1 MASAG
6 TDAVAEVRDLR
17 VEIGGRAVVDG
28 VGLTARPGRV
38 TALVGASGS
47 GKTTTGL
54 ALLGEY
60 PDGARVTGEV
70 RVAEGPVGYVPQ
82 HPASVLNPARRVGA
96 LLADIARA
104 GTADLPRR
112 ARRAARRARVLAAL
126 AAAQLPDG
134 EEVLTRYPHQLSGG
148 QQQRVV
154 LAQALLLGARTV
166 VADEPT
172 TGLDALTRRRVAG
185 ELAAVA
191 RRGVAVLLLSH
202 DLDLVRELADEV
214 LVMRAGRVVE
224 SGPTEELWLSPRHPW
239 TRELLGTPDEPTA
252 GAQGEGESRPATAP
266 ARAGADDPAS
276 VHGGA
281 AGPASVGGST
291 PARGRAAA
299 AVPARGSVSAP
310 APAVCGVAVPAS
322 AGGSAGGPA
331 PVRGSAL
338 APVSAPG
345 SVPAGGSVDGPASV
359 GGLAGDPASARG
371 RAAAAVPARGS
382 VSAPAPAV
390 CGVAVPASAGGS
402 AGGPAPVRGSALAPV
417 SAPGS
422 VPAGGSV
429 DGPASVGGLAGDPAS
444 ARGRAAAA
452 VPARGSVSAP
462 APAVCG
468 AAVPASAGGSAD
480 GPAPFHGTAP
490 APAPTPGSV
499 PGPVPA
505 RGTAP
510 GTPPAPVLEAR
521 AVTARHRGTPALLR
535 DASLSVRAGEC
546 LAVVGRSGSGKTT
559 LARCLAGL
567 HSRYEGHVL
576 LDGAP
581 LPRSL
586 RQRDRARLAAVQ
598 YVFQDAR
605 AAFDEYRPVLDQVA
619 RTAVRLRGVGPGA
632 AEEEAVAALG
642 RVGLTEETAR
652 RRPGGLSGGELQ
664 RAALV
669 RALLARPRVLICD
682 EVTSG
687 LDSVTRRGIL
697 RLLADLAREPDGP
710 ALVLIT
716 HDLDTAA
723 LADRIAVL
731 DAGRIVEQ
739 GPATEVLT
747 APRHAFTRALTGSS
761 GATTDGDPG
770 RAVAHHRQAP
780 PEAGGGAAGARTRP

>member
-1 MASAG
+1 MA
-6 TDAVAEVRDLR
+6 EIRDLR

-28 VGLTARPGRV
+28 VGLTVRPGRV

-60 PDGARVTGEV
+60 PDGARVTGDV
-70 RVAEGPVGYVPQ
+70 WVAEGPVGYVPQ

-96 LLADIARA
+96 LLTDIART

-112 ARRAARRARVLAAL
+112 ARRAAGRARVLAAL
-126 AAAQLPDG
+126 EAARLPDG
-134 EEVLTRYPHQLSGG
+134 AEVLTRYPHQLSGG

-202 DLDLVRELADEV
+202 DLDLVRDLADEV

-224 SGPTEELWLSPRHPW
+224 SGPAEELWLRPRHPW
-239 TRELLGTPDEPTA
+239 TRELLGGPGGTA
-252 GAQGEGESRPATAP
+252 
-266 ARAGADDPAS
+266 D
-276 VHGGA
+276 GGQE
-281 AGPASVGGST
+281 
-291 PARGRAAA
+291 RGRPRTP
-299 AVPARGSVSAP
+299 AVPAPGPVTAPLPVTVPLPVAVPLPAPDPAP
-310 APAVCGVAVPAS
+310 APARDTVEG
-322 AGGSAGGPA
+322 
-331 PVRGSAL
+331 
-338 APVSAPG
+338 
-345 SVPAGGSVDGPASV
+345 
-359 GGLAGDPASARG
+359 
-371 RAAAAVPARGS
+371 
-382 VSAPAPAV
+382 
-390 CGVAVPASAGGS
+390 
-402 AGGPAPVRGSALAPV
+402 
-417 SAPGS
+417 
-422 VPAGGSV
+422 
-429 DGPASVGGLAGDPAS
+429 
-444 ARGRAAAA
+444 
-452 VPARGSVSAP
+452 
-462 APAVCG
+462 
-468 AAVPASAGGSAD
+468 
-480 GPAPFHGTAP
+480 
-490 APAPTPGSV
+490 
-499 PGPVPA
+499 
-505 RGTAP
+505 
-510 GTPPAPVLEAR
+510 PAPVLEAR

-546 LAVVGRSGSGKTT
+546 LAVVGRSGGGKTT

-567 HSRYEGHVL
+567 HSRYEGQVL

-586 RQRDRARLAAVQ
+586 RRRDRAQLAAVQ

-605 AAFDEYRPVLDQVA
+605 AAFDAYRPVLDQVA
-619 RTAVRLRGVGPGA
+619 RTAVRLRGVRPGA

-642 RVGLTEETAR
+642 RVGLSEGTAR

-687 LDSVTRRGIL
+687 LDSVTRRGVL
-697 RLLADLAREPDGP
+697 RLLADLAREPAGP

-731 DAGRIVEQ
+731 DAGAIVEQ
-739 GPATEVLT
+739 GPAAEALT
-747 APRHAFTRALTGSS
+747 APRHPFTRALTGSP
-761 GATTDGDPG
+761 GAHGP
-770 RAVAHHRQAP
+770 R
-780 PEAGGGAAGARTRP
+780 